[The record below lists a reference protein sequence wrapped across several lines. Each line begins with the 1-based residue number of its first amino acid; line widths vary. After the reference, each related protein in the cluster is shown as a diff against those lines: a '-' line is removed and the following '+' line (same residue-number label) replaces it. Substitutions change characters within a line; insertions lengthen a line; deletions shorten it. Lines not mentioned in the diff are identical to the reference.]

1 MGFLRQ
7 SYDKANPKELKANPK
22 PILLSSNLVLSLIYQ
37 CPLYIIYR
45 ALLQGT
51 RTKAWKTLPTRLTFL
66 GRVHFSGEIG
76 LLDSY
81 YQSSRQIFFGSGK
94 PSWPPRGPLHPSAV
108 QLSAPKMR
116 DLCQVPLDF
125 VLTRKRACP
134 PKGYTY
140 PVVLVLKQQ
149 HEREN
154 TVAFASICGPWN
166 PLPASR
172 HCERDSWAAACSGI
186 LFSLINGRVLL
197 ERVSLN
203 FASPGLSIV
212 NWTLHKR
219 KRFASN
225 PAHQPGKLVFSLMN
239 ECVRLPTRDTGSIRN
254 DFQHIAF

>member
-51 RTKAWKTLPTRLTFL
+51 RTKAGKTLPTRLTFL
-66 GRVHFSGEIG
+66 GRVRFSGEIG

-81 YQSSRQIFFGSGK
+81 YQSSRQIFIGSGK

-154 TVAFASICGPWN
+154 TVAFASICGP
-166 PLPASR
+166 
-172 HCERDSWAAACSGI
+172 
-186 LFSLINGRVLL
+186 
-197 ERVSLN
+197 
-203 FASPGLSIV
+203 
-212 NWTLHKR
+212 
-219 KRFASN
+219 
-225 PAHQPGKLVFSLMN
+225 
-239 ECVRLPTRDTGSIRN
+239 
-254 DFQHIAF
+254 